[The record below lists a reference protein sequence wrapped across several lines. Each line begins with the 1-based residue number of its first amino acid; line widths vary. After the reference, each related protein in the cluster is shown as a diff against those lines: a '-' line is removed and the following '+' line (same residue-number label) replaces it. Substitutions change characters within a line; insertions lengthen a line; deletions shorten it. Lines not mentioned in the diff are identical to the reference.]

1 MLVSPALCS
10 WEFGERFPCEYFA
23 SQLKHRKYD
32 LAFVG
37 TNFDFLALVLEST
50 GSFNREGREFLS
62 QLFRFGARSTGT
74 HSSVYAGRA
83 WARLSCTLQ
92 SAVAQ
97 SVINRS
103 TGVPSVD
110 SLCVSE
116 SAVSVSCADSH
127 DGAAPSACGVVA
139 GSITLLPPI
148 VIVVFVRFSLLPP
161 PPFVTRLF
169 PLLVVVLRGFPW
181 SPPWPPLSSLW

>member
-1 MLVSPALCS
+1 MLVSPVPLLVGILVRDS
-10 WEFGERFPCEYFA
+10 PCEYFA

-103 TGVPSVD
+103 TGVALPPPSVD
-110 SLCVSE
+110 SLPC
-116 SAVSVSCADSH
+116 
-127 DGAAPSACGVVA
+127 
-139 GSITLLPPI
+139 LP
-148 VIVVFVRFSLLPP
+148 
-161 PPFVTRLF
+161 
-169 PLLVVVLRGFPW
+169 
-181 SPPWPPLSSLW
+181 